1 MTQGKKM
8 SWAIKSYF
16 KPKKEKEKFFTMN
29 IQYFRNQNKVTQSH
43 SGRMN
48 KQNKQR

>member
-16 KPKKEKEKFFTMN
+16 KPKKKKKRFQLEWTCRDQLIET
-29 IQYFRNQNKVTQSH
+29 ILNQ
-43 SGRMN
+43 
-48 KQNKQR
+48 

>member
-16 KPKKEKEKFFTMN
+16 KPKKKKKGFNWNGPVEIN
-29 IQYFRNQNKVTQSH
+29 
-43 SGRMN
+43 
-48 KQNKQR
+48 

>member
-16 KPKKEKEKFFTMN
+16 KPKKKKK
-29 IQYFRNQNKVTQSH
+29 KVSI
-43 SGRMN
+43 GMDL
-48 KQNKQR
+48 